1 MIDYKKKVR
10 SLIKKYK
17 TRDPYTI
24 AKELGIIV
32 KFVQLSPNSPKGIFK
47 KVLRRKF
54 IIINTTRI
62 IDEFDCKMVLAH
74 ELGHAVRHY
83 SNSAFF
89 LHDHTLYARGK
100 FEREANEFAAELLI
114 NENDWDKFYLHNCS
128 IDQIALC
135 YKVPIELVKYK
146 FNLN

>member
-1 MIDYKKKVR
+1 VINYKKKVQ
-10 SLIKKYK
+10 SLVKKYK

-24 AKELGIIV
+24 SKDLGIIV
-32 KFVQLSPNSPKGIFK
+32 KFENLSPYSPKGIFK

-54 IIINTTRI
+54 IIINMTRI
-62 IDEFDCKMVLAH
+62 VDEFDLRAVLAH
-74 ELGHAVRHY
+74 ELGHAIRHF

-89 LHDHTLYARGK
+89 LHDHTLYDRGK

-114 NENDWDKFYLHNCS
+114 DENQIDLLYFKNCC
-128 IDQIALC
+128 IEQIAS
-135 YKVPIELVKYK
+135 YYRIPVELIKYK